1 MKRGKMEK
9 RRAREEVEEENNGAA
24 EEYEQYRAQR
34 IKANM
39 ERMKNLGLFELSK
52 RLKPENPPKAS
63 RKAPQKR
70 PPSNDPLRR
79 SSRLTTRAPVN
90 YSERRE
96 PKVREKFP
104 KNVNICI
111 AEGEKPEV
119 YTEEHK
125 KLLGDCKN
133 NWTLYEDGYDED
145 GMRLYDPD
153 IGKSCHQCRQ
163 KVMCKHTECRKC
175 KTTQGQLCGDCLY
188 MRYGENVIEA
198 NENPNWTCP
207 VCRDICNCSRC
218 RRGKGWAPTGAIYNK
233 VNQFNLNFM
242 FLCFQSILSFLLF
255 FRFLATRVTLPTETL
270 YSKIYI
276 VLKFQVSSIGYKSVA
291 HYLVLTSLQKGK
303 GDENLGD
310 ANAVSNEPDGDMK
323 ETVEKHS
330 QMEEEEEAWSHGSEV
345 EDATGDEDSE

>member
-1 MKRGKMEK
+1 MEK
-9 RRAREEVEEENNGAA
+9 KRAREEVEEENNGAA

-52 RLKPENPPKAS
+52 KLKPENPPKAS
-63 RKAPQKR
+63 RKPPQKR
-70 PPSNDPLRR
+70 PPSDDPLRR

-125 KLLGDCKN
+125 KLLGDSKN

-163 KVMCKHTECRKC
+163 KVMCKHTECSKC
-175 KTTQGQLCGDCLY
+175 KSTQGQLCGDCLY

-233 VNQFNLNFM
+233 V
-242 FLCFQSILSFLLF
+242 
-255 FRFLATRVTLPTETL
+255 
-270 YSKIYI
+270 
-276 VLKFQVSSIGYKSVA
+276 SSIGYKSVA
-291 HYLVLTSLQKGK
+291 HYLVLTSLQKEK
-303 GDENLGD
+303 GDESLGD
-310 ANAVSNEPDGDMK
+310 ANAVSNEPDRDMK
-323 ETVEKHS
+323 GTVETHS